1 MPEQK
6 KTSGKAVGVTGGGG
20 VGLFLIKLAS
30 FITDPTWKDLYIAS
44 IPMVSILLS
53 EVFTFAWT
61 IYAVDPQEIKLKRRL
76 KALKKQA
83 EAVLNAPSSPVS
95 PEMREKAQ
103 ARYDVI
109 CGIEMGIYP
118 LSIVNTLDGKVSPT
132 AQTPDVKQQFLLCM
146 TMLHE
151 IA

>member
-1 MPEQK
+1 
-6 KTSGKAVGVTGGGG
+6 
-20 VGLFLIKLAS
+20 
-30 FITDPTWKDLYIAS
+30 
-44 IPMVSILLS
+44 MVSILLS

-83 EAVLNAPSSPVS
+83 EAVLNAPSPPVS

-118 LSIVNTLDGKVSPT
+118 LSIVNTLDGKTSPA
-132 AQTPDVKQQFLLCM
+132 AQTQDV
-146 TMLHE
+146 E
-151 IA
+151 